1 MKSKMKNAH
10 KILFILLV
18 LFNLTFFNGYA
29 QQNSDE
35 NTYIINQYF
44 QLNKETSL
52 FGNINTT
59 TTNNILAESNLL
71 VFNQIGNN
79 NEIDIK
85 QQGSDLQRVNQLGN
99 NNYYNFISYYNNLP
113 SSFNII
119 QQGNTNNLQIYG
131 ENSIIKNMSILQKT
145 DFKTLIIKNY

>member
-1 MKSKMKNAH
+1 MKSIMKNTD

-18 LFNLTFFNGYA
+18 LFNLSFFNGYA
-29 QQNSDE
+29 QQNLDE

-59 TTNNILAESNLL
+59 ITNNIKAESNLL

-85 QQGSDLQRVNQLGN
+85 QQGADLQKVNQLGN
-99 NNYYNFISYYNNLP
+99 NNYYNFISYYNSLP
-113 SSFNII
+113 SNFNII
-119 QQGNTNNLQIYG
+119 QQGNANNLQIYG

-145 DFKTLIIKNY
+145 DLKTLIIKNY

>member
-1 MKSKMKNAH
+1 MKSKMNNTQ

-18 LFNLTFFNGYA
+18 LFNLSFFNGYA
-29 QQNSDE
+29 QQNLDE

-59 TTNNILAESNLL
+59 ITNNIKAESNLL

-85 QQGSDLQRVNQLGN
+85 QQGADLQKVNQLGN
-99 NNYYNFISYYNNLP
+99 NNYYNFISYYNSLP
-113 SSFNII
+113 SNFNII
-119 QQGNTNNLQIYG
+119 QQGNANNLQIYG

-145 DFKTLIIKNY
+145 DLKTLIIKNY

>member
-1 MKSKMKNAH
+1 MKSKMNNTQ

-18 LFNLTFFNGYA
+18 LFNLSFFNGYA
-29 QQNSDE
+29 QQNLDE

-59 TTNNILAESNLL
+59 ITNNIKAESNLL

-85 QQGSDLQRVNQLGN
+85 QQGADLQKVNQLGN
-99 NNYYNFISYYNNLP
+99 NNYYNFISYYNSLP
-113 SSFNII
+113 SNFNII
-119 QQGNTNNLQIYG
+119 QQGNANNLQIYG
-131 ENSIIKNMSILQKT
+131 ENSIIKNISILQKA
-145 DFKTLIIKNY
+145 DLKTLIIKNY

>member
-1 MKSKMKNAH
+1 MKSKMKNTH

-59 TTNNILAESNLL
+59 TTNNKQAESNLL

-85 QQGSDLQRVNQLGN
+85 QQGADLQKVNQLGN
-99 NNYYNFISYYNNLP
+99 NNYYNFNNYYNSLP
-113 SSFNII
+113 SNFNII

-145 DFKTLIIKNY
+145 DLKTLIIKNY